1 MTGALP
7 DNAHTLC
14 ESLLW
19 PLNVFYAQYG
29 REMPQITPVFPQQLP
44 DPYRRLLAHNRNM
57 TPTLETYHESRLF
70 VERLHELPGE
80 EETTREII
88 LRTEADARVVEYGAS
103 RIFFPGLTQ
112 KALHLIEEGHIPLG
126 TVLLSC
132 NCRHTV
138 EPSGFFKI
146 KPTAFFVELL
156 GAPPTVSLYGRRNQ
170 LVALDGTILAEV
182 CEVLP
187 PLNGDMITRGQL

>member
-1 MTGALP
+1 MNHALP

-29 REMPQITPVFPQQLP
+29 REMPQITPVFPRQMP
-44 DPYRRLLAHNRNM
+44 EPYRGLLAHHRNM
-57 TPTLETYHESRLF
+57 TPTLEAYHRSPLF
-70 VERLHELPGE
+70 VERLHVLPGDA
-80 EETTREII
+80 ETTREII
-88 LRTEADARVVEYGAS
+88 LRTETDEKVVEYGAS
-103 RIFFPGLTQ
+103 RIFFPGLTS
-112 KALHLIEEGHIPLG
+112 KAIGLVEDGRLPLG

-132 NCRHTV
+132 DCRHTV

-146 KPTAFFVELL
+146 KPTPFFVDLL
-156 GAPPTVSLYGRRNQ
+156 GASPSVSLYGRRNQ
-170 LVALDGTILAEV
+170 LVALDGTLLAEV

-187 PLNGDMITRGQL
+187 PLTGDR

>member
-7 DNAHTLC
+7 DKAHTLC

-44 DPYRRLLAHNRNM
+44 DPYRRLLAHDRNM
-57 TPTLETYHESRLF
+57 TPTLEAFHASRLF
-70 VERLHELPGE
+70 VERLHELPSDK
-80 EETTREII
+80 ETTREII
-88 LRTEADARVVEYGAS
+88 PRTEADTRVVEYGAS
-103 RIFFPGLTQ
+103 RIFYPGLTPQ
-112 KALHLIEEGHIPLG
+112 ALRLIEEGRVPLG

-156 GAPPTVSLYGRRNQ
+156 GAPASVSLYGRRNQ
-170 LVALDGTILAEV
+170 LVALDGTVLAEV

-187 PLNGDMITRGQL
+187 PLNGDMTTRGHV